1 MNSLKEKKL
10 FKNMGL
16 KIISL
21 IIAVILWLVVMNID
35 DYSMTRT
42 IRNIPVTQLN
52 GDSITNLGKVY
63 DVVSGSTV
71 DIVVK
76 GPRSVV
82 DSLSQSSFT
91 ATADLSQLSIT
102 NSVQINVTA
111 NDARIN
117 NDIEISYVS
126 RTMNLSIED
135 KVTKEMPIRAVAS
148 GEPAEGFAL
157 GDTYVTPNMIEI
169 TGPESII
176 SKVTEVRASINVSGQ
191 SESINDLVVPQCL
204 NAYGESQNGKSIE
217 LGVEEVR
224 VSATIYSTKTIPV
237 RIVPEG
243 DPAAGYVIT
252 GINYNPQSIT
262 VAGEKSKLEKL
273 DALEIATLDLAGAM
287 QNTEMNLSVAPVLP
301 EGIYLADTNNDI
313 AVNVLIEKL
322 EGKEIVI
329 TASDI
334 ELRNKRED
342 MDYSLNISGIYK
354 LRLRGLA
361 KYIDAVTKESLDIY
375 LNVDG
380 KDEGVQDVSPSYT
393 KPSNVDVTLVGRM
406 TLTVTPKEEVTE
418 ENSGESTEEG
428 SSQASSE
435 ENTEE
440 NTEEVTSEEGGRT
453 DTLPPEETP

>member
-126 RTMNLSIED
+126 RTMNLTIED
-135 KVTKEMPIRAVAS
+135 KVTREMPIRAVAE
-148 GEPAEGFAL
+148 GEPAEGYAL
-157 GDTYVTPNMIEI
+157 GETIVTPNMIEI

-176 SKVTEVRASINVSGQ
+176 SKVTEVRASINVGGQ
-191 SESINDLVVPQCL
+191 SESMNTLVAPQCL
-204 NAYGESQNGKSIE
+204 NAYGEPQNGKSIE

-224 VSATIYSTKTIPV
+224 VSATIYPTKTIPV
-237 RIVPEG
+237 RISPEG
-243 DPAAGYVIT
+243 EPGAGYIIT
-252 GINYNPQSIT
+252 GINYNPQTIT
-262 VAGEKSKLEKL
+262 VAGEKTKLEQM
-273 DALEIATLDLAGAM
+273 DALVLATQDLAGAT
-287 QNTEMNLSVAPVLP
+287 QNTEMNLSVGPALP
-301 EGIYLADTNNDI
+301 EGIYLADTNEDI

-322 EGKEIVI
+322 EQREIAV
-329 TASDI
+329 TAKDI
-334 ELRNKRED
+334 ELRNTRED
-342 MDYSLNISGIYK
+342 LEYSLNISGVYK

-361 KYIDAVTKESLDIY
+361 KDIDTVTKESLDVY

-380 KDEGVQDVSPSYT
+380 KTEGVQDVSPSYT

-406 TLTVTPKEEVTE
+406 TLTVTSKEEVTE
-418 ENSGESTEEG
+418 EVTGESTEEG
-428 SSQASSE
+428 SSEEGSEESSE
-435 ENTEE
+435 EAAGEE
-440 NTEEVTSEEGGRT
+440 SGRT
-453 DTLPPEETP
+453 DTVPPEEIP